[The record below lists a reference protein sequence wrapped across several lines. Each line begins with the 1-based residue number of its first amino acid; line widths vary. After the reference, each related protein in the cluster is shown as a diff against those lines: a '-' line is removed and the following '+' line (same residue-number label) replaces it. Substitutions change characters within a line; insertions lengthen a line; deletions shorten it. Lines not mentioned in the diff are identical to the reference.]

1 MPSLV
6 ELEVSED
13 IPHLPPFP
21 SSYSLAPFITEIF
34 VLSPT
39 APKFQTTKPEFL
51 FYISLF
57 LLPGLSSFPLVLH
70 NSAVFLIIL
79 GVIFDY
85 KKTNLCKTWMD
96 LEIVVMSEVR
106 AGETSYDVPYM
117 WNLKM
122 NLQNR
127 KRLRDL
133 DNKLMVACICC
144 YI

>member
-13 IPHLPPFP
+13 IPHMPPFP
-21 SSYSLAPFITEIF
+21 PSYLLAPFITEIF

-39 APKFQTTKPEFL
+39 APTFQPTKPEFV

-57 LLPGLSSFPLVLH
+57 PLPGLSLFPLVLH

-79 GVIFDY
+79 GVIFDH
-85 KKTNLCKTWMD
+85 KKANLCTTWMD
-96 LEIVVMSEVR
+96 LEIVVTSEGR
-106 AGETSYDVPYM
+106 AGETSYDMPYM

-133 DNKLMVACICC
+133 DNKLMVACIRC